1 MIYIKNGNSFEKI
14 EDWQSLMSRDG
25 FQSIVDLT
33 GKKLM
38 DAFGY
43 YELGEKIPCG
53 KKNCRT
59 KHYKGVLVVTEDG
72 IETNIGHDCGFA
84 AFGVKFEQLATELVN
99 QANYHR
105 LLVTVKEAKNNIF
118 SLYQKKAKLESGR
131 PSLLDTA
138 NKIIDARSPE
148 IIGRAA
154 YTELKRMAGLND
166 GRVRISRRKSD
177 AETDLAEVM
186 SQRSNSNFGDELKPK
201 KPQYE
206 EVIIGN
212 VQHADC
218 LLDDYDI
225 SILFERDIK
234 LVLED
239 LQKSLPEE
247 LPQNKL
253 TRLGVRVSRF
263 DERIKFISDL
273 IIKARLFLTQEN
285 LKPLYTK
292 INVQRTVSKKD
303 KDAFLSFI
311 ESLPE
316 RASDPA

>member
-14 EDWQSLMSRDG
+14 EDWQSLTLRDG

-33 GKKLM
+33 GKKLL

-59 KHYKGVLVVTEDG
+59 KHFKGILVITEDG

-84 AFGVKFEQLATELVN
+84 AFGVKFDQLATELTN

-105 LLVTVKEAKNNIF
+105 LLVAVKEAKNNIF
-118 SLYQKKAKLESGR
+118 SLYQKKAKLESGK
-131 PSLLDTA
+131 PSLFDTA
-138 NKIIDARSPE
+138 NKMLDARRPE

-166 GRVRISRRKSD
+166 GRVKLSRRKSD
-177 AETDLAEVM
+177 VEADLAEVM
-186 SQRSNSNFGDELKPK
+186 SQRNTSDFGDELKPK

-212 VQHADC
+212 VQYADC

-234 LVLED
+234 LVLEE
-239 LQKSLPEE
+239 LQNALPEE
-247 LPQNKL
+247 MPQRKL

-263 DERIKFISDL
+263 DERVNFISDR
-273 IIKARLFLTQEN
+273 IIKARVFLTQEN

-292 INVQRTVSKKD
+292 INAQRTVSKKD
-303 KDAFLSFI
+303 KEAFLSFI

>member
-1 MIYIKNGNSFEKI
+1 MIYIKNQNTFEKL
-14 EDWQSLMSRDG
+14 ETWEELEKRDG

-43 YELGEKIPCG
+43 YELANKIPCG

-59 KHYKGVLVVTEDG
+59 KHFKGVLVVTEDG

-84 AFGVKFEQLATELVN
+84 AFGVKFEQLATELTN

-105 LLVTVKEAKNNIF
+105 LLVAVKEAKSQIF
-118 SLYQKKAKLESGR
+118 SLYQKKAILEAGQ
-131 PSLLDTA
+131 PSLLIIA
-138 NKIIDARSPE
+138 NQILNARRPE

-154 YTELKRMAGLND
+154 YVELKRMAGSND
-166 GRVRISRRKSD
+166 GRVKISRRKSD
-177 AETDLAEVM
+177 SNAELEDVM
-186 SQRSNSNFGDELKPK
+186 SQKGFSDYGDELKPK

-206 EVIIGN
+206 DVVIGN
-212 VQHADC
+212 VQHSDC

-239 LQKSLPEE
+239 LQQSNPDEIT
-247 LPQNKL
+247 QRKL

-263 DERIKFISDL
+263 DERLNFIRDRL
-273 IIKARLFLTQEN
+273 MKARVFLTQEN

-292 INVQRTVSKKD
+292 LNLQRSVSQKD
-303 KDAFLSFI
+303 KDMFLEFI
-311 ESLPE
+311 LTLPE
-316 RASDPA
+316 RASLQA